1 MAMFASGQVD
11 GVVTVHH
18 VEGSKRSIPVAG
30 KAIDQALIAHMV
42 NKADG
47 GDRLRAE
54 LLREGGGQ
62 PIKEDIFET
71 GQVTRRGISTSLQ
84 DFLDSAEMCR
94 VESAIKDGFDSVLF
108 EIDRSFFRSPMVVAV
123 RFSGGGAFLPFL
135 KELVRPQRLLP
146 RAHEETGTLVNMGT
160 AKREPQ
166 WADVGHYA
174 GLYEEVGG
182 KFHRM
187 AVALGGAYYGAE
199 GRSWLQLEE
208 DVSWLGSKEGPTRS
222 THDGESRYD
231 DARTK

>member
-1 MAMFASGQVD
+1 
-11 GVVTVHH
+11 
-18 VEGSKRSIPVAG
+18 
-30 KAIDQALIAHMV
+30 
-42 NKADG
+42 
-47 GDRLRAE
+47 
-54 LLREGGGQ
+54 
-62 PIKEDIFET
+62 
-71 GQVTRRGISTSLQ
+71 
-84 DFLDSAEMCR
+84 MCR